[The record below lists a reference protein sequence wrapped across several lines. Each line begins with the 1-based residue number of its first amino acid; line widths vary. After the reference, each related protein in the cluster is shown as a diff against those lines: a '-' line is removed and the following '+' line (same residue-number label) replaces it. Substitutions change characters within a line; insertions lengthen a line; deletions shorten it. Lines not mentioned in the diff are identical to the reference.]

1 MQTLAELKGTRWSG
15 KGELWLD
22 PLGNE
27 AAVSDCTL
35 AVEDGAIRYTWSHD
49 GKSHQGSITLRDGG
63 ADFDDTFHAAETM
76 AFTPWPVPGALLSL
90 IGSYAAGD
98 GPPWG
103 WRIVVT
109 QRPSGEL
116 VLQMTNVTP
125 WGEDGRAVRM
135 IFVRARR
142 PAEVQ

>member
-1 MQTLAELKGTRWSG
+1 MNTLRDLRGSRWSG

-35 AVEDGAIRYTWSHD
+35 VIEDAAVRYTWSHE
-49 GKSHQGSITLRDGG
+49 GKAHEGSLALRDGG
-63 ADFDDTFHAAETM
+63 AEFTDTFHSSQPMQFAP
-76 AFTPWPVPGALLSL
+76 FPVPGALLSL
-90 IGSYAAGD
+90 IGSYSMD
-98 GPPWG
+98 GGPAWG
-103 WRIVVT
+103 WRIALCH
-109 QRPSGEL
+109 RPTGEL

-135 IFVRARR
+135 VFSRAS
-142 PAEVQ
+142 